1 MADITMCTATN
12 CKDKETCYRYKAI
25 PDPLYQSMFD
35 PSLKEEKSKDNCT
48 EYWKLNSYRKGG
60 KVERRRLYSK

>member
-12 CKDKETCYRYKAI
+12 CKDKETCYRYKAT

-35 PSLKEEKSKDNCT
+35 PSLKEEKSKDNCV
-48 EYWKLNSYRKGG
+48 EYW
-60 KVERRRLYSK
+60 